1 MARPQRNNVDYFP
14 HYISDGKKMFIIES
28 KFGNDGY
35 ATWFKILETLAK
47 SDHHW
52 FDLSDKSNLM
62 FLAAK
67 CRISENLLCDIVT
80 SLASLGEVDG
90 QLWEHEQVIWSDKFI
105 DSIEDAY
112 DKRSNNALRKPE
124 LLTLLRGLGRCKPSK
139 FPIKGD
145 VKPQSIV
152 KHSKENDSKENK
164 HPLTIWINE
173 NAPSVEGMRQPLTD
187 QQAEKLVAELGITT
201 KAHGDKL
208 REVISDM
215 ENKPDLLKKYK
226 SANLTIRKWW
236 SNAQKWEGT
245 TVEPEKPV
253 KEDRNNYHGNIRFAS
268 PIL

>member
-67 CRISENLLCDIVT
+67 CRISENLLCDIVS
-80 SLASLGEVDG
+80 SLASLGEVDV
-90 QLWEHEQVIWSDKFI
+90 QLWENEQVIWSDKFI

-152 KHSKENDSKENK
+152 KDTKPKKTKSENSIPPPPPIDEVIAYFKENGYSEQSARKAFDYYHASVTETKRHWSDGKGNPIKNWKMKMQSVWFKDENK
-164 HPLTIWINE
+164 
-173 NAPSVEGMRQPLTD
+173 
-187 QQAEKLVAELGITT
+187 
-201 KAHGDKL
+201 
-208 REVISDM
+208 
-215 ENKPDLLKKYK
+215 
-226 SANLTIRKWW
+226 
-236 SNAQKWEGT
+236 
-245 TVEPEKPV
+245 EPEKTGN
-253 KEDRNNYHGNIRFAS
+253 ESRNNQQGNLRFAS